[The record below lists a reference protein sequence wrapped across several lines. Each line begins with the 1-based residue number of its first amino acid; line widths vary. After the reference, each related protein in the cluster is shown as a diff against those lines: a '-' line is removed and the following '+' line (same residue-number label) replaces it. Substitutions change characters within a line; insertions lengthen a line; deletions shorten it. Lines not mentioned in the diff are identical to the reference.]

1 VWRVAVRL
9 RAPFLRI
16 VLRNA
21 YMELEL
27 EDIVVFAEVKRRG
40 LYAEIY
46 MGDVGYIYEK
56 GDWHAYDGEGKPKVI
71 TPQDAERLRKLAK
84 KLATLPKYRVLEQ
97 LVKALSTA
105 EAEVKA

>member
-1 VWRVAVRL
+1 VRL
-9 RAPFLRI
+9 RAPFLRM
-16 VLRNA
+16 VLQNV

-27 EDIVVFAEVKRRG
+27 EDIVVFAEARGRR

-56 GDWHAYDGEGKPKVI
+56 GGWHAYDGEGRPKAI

>member
-1 VWRVAVRL
+1 MRL
-9 RAPFLRI
+9 KAPFLRM

-27 EDIVVFAEVKRRG
+27 EDIVVFAEARGKR

-56 GDWHAYDGEGKPKVI
+56 GGWHAYDDEGKPKVI

-84 KLATLPKYRVLEQ
+84 KLTTLPKYRVLEQ

>member
-1 VWRVAVRL
+1 VRL
-9 RAPFLRI
+9 RAPFLRM
-16 VLRNA
+16 VLQNA

-27 EDIVVFAEVKRRG
+27 EDIVVFAKARGRR

-56 GDWHAYDGEGKPKVI
+56 GSWHAYDGEGRPKAI
-71 TPQDAERLRKLAK
+71 TSQDAERLRKLAK

>member
-1 VWRVAVRL
+1 VRL
-9 RAPFLRI
+9 RAPFFRM
-16 VLRNA
+16 VLQNA

-27 EDIVVFAEVKRRG
+27 EDIVVFAEARGRR

-56 GDWHAYDGEGKPKVI
+56 GGWHAYDGEGRPKAI

>member
-1 VWRVAVRL
+1 VWCVAVRL

-27 EDIVVFAEVKRRG
+27 EDIVVFAEVKKRG

-56 GDWHAYDGEGKPKVI
+56 GDWHAYDGEGKPKVDNARR
-71 TPQDAERLRKLAK
+71 TRRG
-84 KLATLPKYRVLEQ
+84 LENWRRSWPPC
-97 LVKALSTA
+97 LNTA
-105 EAEVKA
+105 CWSNS

>member
-1 VWRVAVRL
+1 MRL
-9 RAPFLRI
+9 RAPFLRM
-16 VLRNA
+16 VLQNA

-27 EDIVVFAEVKRRG
+27 EDIVVFAEARGRR

-56 GDWHAYDGEGKPKVI
+56 GGWHAYDGEGRPKVI
-71 TPQDAERLRKLAK
+71 TPQDAEKLRKLAK

>member
-1 VWRVAVRL
+1 MVSVVRL

-16 VLRNA
+16 VLRNT

-27 EDIVVFAEVKRRG
+27 NDMAIFAEARRRG

-56 GDWHAYDGEGKPKVI
+56 GDWQAYDAEGKPKPI
-71 TPQDAERLRKLAK
+71 TPREAERLKRLAK
-84 KLATLPKYRVLEQ
+84 RLATLPKYHVLEQ
-97 LVKALSTA
+97 LIKALSSVKA
-105 EAEVKA
+105 EAKT

>member
-1 VWRVAVRL
+1 MRL
-9 RAPFLRI
+9 RAPFLRM
-16 VLRNA
+16 VLQNA

-27 EDIVVFAEVKRRG
+27 EDIVVFAEARGKR

-56 GDWHAYDGEGKPKVI
+56 GGWHAYDGEGRPKVI

-97 LVKALSTA
+97 LVKALSAA

>member
-1 VWRVAVRL
+1 VRL
-9 RAPFLRI
+9 RAPFLRM

-27 EDIVVFAEVKRRG
+27 EDIVVFAETRGRR

-56 GDWHAYDGEGKPKVI
+56 GGWHAYDGEGRPKVI